1 MGAEIHTRGGSDAR
15 PFVFALILLSLV
27 IEGFD
32 LLAANF
38 AAPDVLETFGKT
50 RAEAGPFLSASL
62 VGVLVGSALV
72 GPLGDRVGRKR
83 VILESCAAYG
93 VLSLL
98 AAAAQS
104 FGQLIAL
111 RFAVGIGL
119 GGVLPNALALA
130 GELARPSNRAR
141 AMGLIGIGITFG
153 GVLAGMVAA
162 WLIPLY
168 GWRGLF
174 LVGGVLPIAIA
185 VLLGLGLPES
195 PAVPVEPTVER
206 PRASLRSLFAPGV
219 GSITIAIWLIFSAV
233 LMSVYLLSGWI
244 PLLMGSSGFTS
255 AQASLIGSAYQAG
268 GVAGGVVASLLL
280 SRRSWPVVVLFAG
293 CAAAV
298 LLALGA
304 RPWSPPAVVAIIVLV
319 GFLVTGTQ
327 NAINGAGGDTYPA
340 ATRATGLGWA
350 LGIGRLGSIA
360 GPLVGSLAMVVGLHE
375 PRHLFLVPVVP
386 MAIAAAAAAWLMR
399 ATRNSSEEAPQG
411 KP

>member
-1 MGAEIHTRGGSDAR
+1 MGAEMNTGAGGDAR
-15 PFVFALILLSLV
+15 PLVFALILLSLV

-72 GPLGDRVGRKR
+72 GPLGDRIGRKR
-83 VILESCAAYG
+83 VIVASCATYG
-93 VLSLL
+93 VLTLL
-98 AAAAQS
+98 AAAVQS
-104 FGQLIAL
+104 FNQLVGL
-111 RFAVGIGL
+111 RFTVGIGL

-130 GELARPSNRAR
+130 GELARPRNRAR

-174 LVGGVLPIAIA
+174 LAGGVLPIAIA

-195 PAVPVEPTVER
+195 PALPAAENVER
-206 PRASLRSLFAPGV
+206 PRANFRALFAPKV
-219 GSITIAIWLIFSAV
+219 RSITIAIWLIFSMV
-233 LMSVYLLSGWI
+233 LMSIYLLSGWI
-244 PLLMGSSGFTS
+244 PLLMNDSGFKP

-268 GVAGGVVASLLL
+268 GVVGGVVASFLL
-280 SRRSWPVVVLFAG
+280 SRRSWRVVVLFAG
-293 CAAAV
+293 CAAAA
-298 LLALGA
+298 LLALGT
-304 RPWSPPAVVAIIVLV
+304 RPWSPPAVVGIIILV

-360 GPLVGSLAMVVGLHE
+360 GPLVGSLAMVLGLHE

-399 ATRNSSEEAPQG
+399 ATRNSSEEAPHG

>member
-1 MGAEIHTRGGSDAR
+1 MGAEIHTRAGGHAR
-15 PFVFALILLSLV
+15 LFVFALILLSLV
-27 IEGFD
+27 MEGFD

-72 GPLGDRVGRKR
+72 GPLGDRIGRKR
-83 VILESCAAYG
+83 VILAGCAAYG
-93 VLSLL
+93 VLTLL
-98 AAAAQS
+98 AAGVQS
-104 FGQLIAL
+104 FGQLVGL
-111 RFAVGIGL
+111 RFAVGVGL

-130 GELARPSNRAR
+130 GELARPKNRAR

-153 GVLAGMVAA
+153 GVLAGMVSA
-162 WLIPLY
+162 WLIPLH
-168 GWRGLF
+168 GWRALF
-174 LVGGVLPIAIA
+174 LVGGILPIAIA
-185 VLLGLGLPES
+185 VLLGFGLPES
-195 PAVPVEPTVER
+195 PALPADKRIER
-206 PRASLRSLFAPGV
+206 PRGNVRALFAPRL
-219 GSITIAIWLIFSAV
+219 GSITVAIWLIFSAV

-244 PLLMGSSGFTS
+244 PLLMNDSGFDP

-268 GVAGGVVASLLL
+268 GVLGGVVASVLL
-280 SRRSWPVVVLFAG
+280 SRGGWRVVVLFAG
-293 CAAAV
+293 CAAAA

-304 RPWSPPAVVAIIVLV
+304 RPWSPPEVVAIIVLV

-340 ATRATGLGWA
+340 STRATGLGWA

-360 GPLVGSLAMVVGLHE
+360 GPLVGSLVIVAGLHE

-386 MAIAAAAAAWLMR
+386 MAIAAVAAAWLIR
-399 ATRNSSEEAPQG
+399 ATRRSTEEAS
-411 KP
+411 